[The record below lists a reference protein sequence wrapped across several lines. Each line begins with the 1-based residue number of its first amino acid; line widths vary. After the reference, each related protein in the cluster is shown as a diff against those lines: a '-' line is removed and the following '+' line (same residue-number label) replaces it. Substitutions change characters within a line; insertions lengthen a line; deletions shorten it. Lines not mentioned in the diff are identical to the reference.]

1 MRSSSTML
9 LFRFDRSSIRLLLSK
24 RKRNNNGREPADR
37 GTFRRLGENCQ
48 TSLSGSNP
56 DGASNPNSVTY
67 WIFLLEAAL
76 RGFAEVEDLCHAMQH
91 MDERFQEPP
100 TRGSRC
106 GAPSAGLDTRWACV
120 WRQDLRD
127 RVWSLAREHQ
137 VEIFDAGLRQTEG
150 ESSGSGGDIVL
161 SADRIRD
168 HFVL

>member
-1 MRSSSTML
+1 MAGNLRIVE
-9 LFRFDRSSIRLLLSK
+9 RFDGSARTARPPSPLRIRTAPPIL
-24 RKRNNNGREPADR
+24 N
-37 GTFRRLGENCQ
+37 
-48 TSLSGSNP
+48 SL
-56 DGASNPNSVTY
+56 TY

-76 RGFAEVEDLCHAMQH
+76 RGFAEVEDLRHAMQH